1 MEQTKFN
8 VQKRC
13 EEIHD
18 QYGTSE
24 MANYHILLM
33 CDKIENRA
41 FEAGRQSVI
50 ESASKLNW
58 EDVGIYGERAI
69 YVNVC
74 KAHKPLGD
82 FLIRQWSQPKDIK
95 LFAFGENVKS
105 GFKSVEEAKVYAEE
119 VYKKEIKKVLG
130 L

>member
-13 EEIHD
+13 EEIHA

-24 MANYHILLM
+24 MANYRILLM

-41 FEAGRQSVI
+41 FEAGRQSVVEKIPNLEWERCVGGYVAETPIFNYYI
-50 ESASKLNW
+50 EINETAKEKYTLIVPEINPMAFSK
-58 EDVGIYGERAI
+58 IY
-69 YVNVC
+69 
-74 KAHKPLGD
+74 
-82 FLIRQWSQPKDIK
+82 
-95 LFAFGENVKS
+95 
-105 GFKSVEEAKVYAEE
+105 EAKRAAQEN
-119 VYKKEIKKVLG
+119 YKQRILKALG

>member
-24 MANYHILLM
+24 MANYNILLM

-41 FEAGRQSVI
+41 FEAGAEYADKHPSR
-50 ESASKLNW
+50 KLMIKVW
-58 EDVGIYGERAI
+58 EIAVAAMVDQINGKIAYFNTKNEIVAYKRER
-69 YVNVC
+69 
-74 KAHKPLGD
+74 L
-82 FLIRQWSQPKDIK
+82 
-95 LFAFGENVKS
+95 KS
-105 GFKSVEEAKVYAEE
+105 
-119 VYKKEIKKVLG
+119 
-130 L
+130 

>member
-13 EEIHD
+13 EEIHA

-24 MANYHILLM
+24 MANYCIQLM

-58 EDVGIYGERAI
+58 EDVGIYGERAR

-74 KAHKPLGD
+74 KAHKPLGH
-82 FLIRQWSQPKDIK
+82 FLIRQRSQPKDIE